1 MGQGSSLL
9 GGALLWLLNLLPGLS
24 VMLVPFI
31 SCFSHLITFVP
42 FYLFIWLEN
51 PNKGL
56 CVRLKVFYLTIEY
69 LFRSVLDVW
78 IDACDLSLTNLCLD
92 ADFTI
97 LYIFPPVYDL
107 LTNYGTLMIPSLE
120 VTSRQVLG

>member
-1 MGQGSSLL
+1 MGRGSSLL
-9 GGALLWLLNLLPGLS
+9 RGALLWLLNLLPGLS
-24 VMLVPFI
+24 VMLVPYI
-31 SCFSHLITFVP
+31 TCFSHLITFVP

-78 IDACDLSLTNLCLD
+78 IDACDLSLTPLLGCRLHY
-92 ADFTI
+92 F
-97 LYIFPPVYDL
+97 VYL
-107 LTNYGTLMIPSLE
+107 SSS
-120 VTSRQVLG
+120 V